1 MGEEELFADTIKQLL
16 VKEQQRQQHETS
28 EAFHLALAVSCFE
41 RALMCYEKSD
51 LRRLSN
57 EFYQSMCELEPNTI
71 LARVASILCNLYFA
85 VEAGGEST
93 YDSENFSG
101 FSLIDN
107 EKLQTLSV
115 VLTQYHDVHIKN
127 PNKKEIN
134 EIMRLIPELQR
145 NAESLLERSGRS
157 GSMFRSSTQRDRA
170 AKRRRSTSEPEAL
183 SAVCTLKNT
192 AFLSDIA
199 ERFRRSVA
207 TAFAEKCPVLRDR
220 RYQLEAYQSHLRNWE
235 KSRFQLITAA
245 TGYGKTVFLWAEA
258 RRCVKH
264 GIPII
269 IIAPTADLARQSYDQ
284 FLRYDQLSGEKTF
297 SSISVGLFIPK
308 HRLRTVGLVT
318 FITQASYTI
327 QAKKWTSPEAYQQD
341 LIKADD
347 SLFTHGLLLSK
358 HFTHKV
364 VAVDEAHHL
373 VGKKTYPIFCDFKTA
388 GGFCFGV
395 SASTQLGTYP
405 QIDALFPD
413 DESRAV
419 TIPLRVCLER
429 GYVAPLQVVTA
440 NLSMYKEAKEL
451 SKLVQ
456 RKQIS
461 KFDEHGQ
468 LIDID
473 QSIEDAY
480 LKNKGFT
487 LSLLALLHQTMKY
500 RREQKYQSKVIVY
513 TSSKKHADMIVEIW
527 NGLKTRL
534 SISAY
539 HGDKPVVEQVSTLKA
554 FKESKLDILVAVS
567 MADEGLDVDGVDIVM
582 DMVLHINMTRRII
595 QRAGRCVRLT
605 ENKRG
610 SVIIAVQL
618 LYKDLQKH
626 YREEIFGKDCER
638 AYYFLEPGQTDKE
651 LITFAKV
658 PFCLPSSLDEIKP
671 VGMKV
676 KYPNRKL
683 SCKVGNPPEDVQ
695 SEDGPSLNPAA
706 LGRMGEG
713 ATGGSSV
720 SGRLLADQSM
730 GGAAAL
736 PRGIPNGSGSGFL
749 VGADVGSVHHGSPR
763 TVASDLPGMLPLVPC
778 VPDMQFG
785 VPSPFGMSLP
795 EPAMRV
801 GSGTAPHGGASGG
814 GAAHNTQDTGFLSD
828 VSGPGAVPDP
838 FMFGGFGAAT
848 TQGGAS
854 TAGAYGS
861 AGNSELC
868 FTSTPLDFGMLQESP
883 SGVQASTSNEFDAEC
898 MQCLGTGYRFDGVL
912 GPCTLCKKP

>member
-1 MGEEELFADTIKQLL
+1 M
-16 VKEQQRQQHETS
+16 
-28 EAFHLALAVSCFE
+28 
-41 RALMCYEKSD
+41 
-51 LRRLSN
+51 
-57 EFYQSMCELEPNTI
+57 P
-71 LARVASILCNLYFA
+71 
-85 VEAGGEST
+85 
-93 YDSENFSG
+93 
-101 FSLIDN
+101 
-107 EKLQTLSV
+107 
-115 VLTQYHDVHIKN
+115 
-127 PNKKEIN
+127 
-134 EIMRLIPELQR
+134 
-145 NAESLLERSGRS
+145 
-157 GSMFRSSTQRDRA
+157 
-170 AKRRRSTSEPEAL
+170 EPEAPP
-183 SAVCTLKNT
+183 AVCTLKNA
-192 AFLSDIA
+192 AFLSRIDK
-199 ERFRRSVA
+199 RFYDSLA
-207 TAFAEKCPVLRDR
+207 AASTEDCPVLSKRP
-220 RYQLEAYQSHLRNWE
+220 YQLQAYKTHLGNWAQ
-235 KSRFQLITAA
+235 SRFQLFTAA

-269 IIAPTADLARQSYDQ
+269 IIAPTADLAKQSYDQ
-284 FLRYDQLSGEKTF
+284 FLIYDGLSDETTF
-297 SSISVGLFIPK
+297 SATSVGLFIPK

-327 QAKKWTSPEAYQQD
+327 QAKKWTSHDAYHQA
-341 LIKADD
+341 LIKTDD
-347 SLFTHGLLLSK
+347 SLFRHGLLLSQ

-373 VGKKTYPIFCDFKTA
+373 VGDKTYPLFTDFKAA

-395 SASTQLGTYP
+395 SASTLLGTY
-405 QIDALFPD
+405 QRIDTLFPD
-413 DESRAV
+413 VCSRVV
-419 TIPLRVCLER
+419 TIPLMECLEK
-429 GYVAPLQVVTA
+429 GYVAPLQVITA
-440 NLSMYKEAKEL
+440 NLSMYKEAKAL

-468 LIDID
+468 PIDIE

-487 LSLLALLHQTMKY
+487 LSLLALLQQTMKY
-500 RREQKYQSKVIVY
+500 RWEQKNQSKVIVY
-513 TSSKKHADMIVEIW
+513 TSSKKHADMIAEIW
-527 NGLKTRL
+527 DSLKTGF

-539 HGDKPVVEQVSTLKA
+539 HGDKPVAEQVSTLKT
-554 FKESKLDILVAVS
+554 FKESRLDILVAVS
-567 MADEGLDVDGVDIVM
+567 MADEGLDVSGVDIVM

-595 QRAGRCVRLT
+595 QRAGRCVRLKKD
-605 ENKRG
+605 KRG

-626 YREEIFGKDCER
+626 YREEIFGKDCEH
-638 AYYFLEPGQTDKE
+638 AYYFSESVQSVKE
-651 LITFAKV
+651 LITFEKV
-658 PFCLPSSLDEIKP
+658 PFSLPSLLGEIKP
-671 VGMKV
+671 AGMKV
-676 KYPNRKL
+676 KYPDRKL
-683 SCKVGNPPEDVQ
+683 SRKVGEPPEDVQ

-713 ATGGSSV
+713 ATGGPSV

-778 VPDMQFG
+778 VPGMLPLVPCVPDMQFG

-801 GSGTAPHGGASGG
+801 GSGTAPHMGASGG

-912 GPCTLCKKP
+912 GLCTLCKKP